1 MTSLGASATC
11 GAGQAK
17 AAAASKNKDEVTG
30 WSGGTIIHGAVP
42 EAAGEE
48 VVGVFQSPA
57 LLPPDTS
64 QLPGS
69 SASPRWPR
77 KLREAE
83 GGGARMPM
91 WVSAGLRLRG
101 PPGGSRGFCGSGNF
115 LFGSV

>member
-30 WSGGTIIHGAVP
+30 WSGGTIIHWAVP

-64 QLPGS
+64 LNSQAAQHPPAGQGS
-69 SASPRWPR
+69 FGRPREEEQGCP
-77 KLREAE
+77 
-83 GGGARMPM
+83 
-91 WVSAGLRLRG
+91 
-101 PPGGSRGFCGSGNF
+101 CGC
-115 LFGSV
+115 LQACA